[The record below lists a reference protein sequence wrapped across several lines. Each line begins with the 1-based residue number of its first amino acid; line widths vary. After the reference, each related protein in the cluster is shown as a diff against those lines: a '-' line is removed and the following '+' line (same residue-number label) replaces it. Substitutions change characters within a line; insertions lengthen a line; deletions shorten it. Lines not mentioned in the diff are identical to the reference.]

1 MMLHDA
7 PSSDGCASCPHIQP
21 GSCFD
26 GRHLYCERMHAWTNL
41 LSPEWRGQCF
51 FGADGVTQ
59 LILDFTDGD
68 DGDDGAD
75 DADESQP
82 QPR

>member
-1 MMLHDA
+1 M
-7 PSSDGCASCPHIQP
+7 QP

-51 FGADGVTQ
+51 FDAEQKQ
-59 LILDFTDGD
+59 LILDFT